1 MRDFIKSRFFTVI
14 VIITMVMVIVPS
26 VFGIMGIGRYLRDG
40 VNIILTPFQKL
51 FTYVTDAADGFV
63 SYFTEFDRI
72 VAENEELK
80 KQNAEM
86 RDKISAAEETEKT
99 NDWLFTYLELKREHP
114 DFSFREAS
122 ITGRESSN
130 YMTVFT
136 LDKGKAQG
144 IAKNMPVV
152 TPEGIVG
159 YVSDVGTDW
168 CRAVTLLES
177 GGACGAY
184 VERSGAIG
192 VVEGEY
198 NLSRQGLCKMEYM
211 AADADIK
218 VGDRILSSGLGSVYP
233 RGLVIGYVE
242 SVEPDA
248 ASRAL
253 TVKVRPTADL
263 SETTKLMIITK
274 YDAYTE

>member
-1 MRDFIKSRFFTVI
+1 MRDFIKSKFFTVI
-14 VIITMVMVIVPS
+14 VIIAMVMVIVPS
-26 VFGIMGIGRYLRDG
+26 VFGVMGIGRYLRDG

-114 DFSFREAS
+114 DFSFRDAS

-198 NLSRQGLCKMEYM
+198 NLSREGLCKMEYM

>member
-26 VFGIMGIGRYLRDG
+26 VFGIMGIGRYLRNG

-198 NLSRQGLCKMEYM
+198 NLSREGLCKMEYM